1 MALPPNAKILTR
13 QMDPADVVDFV
24 ANASPDPA
32 GLDQDEVP
40 LLEDSEIITSY
51 TLTMSP
57 EGAALGVTIST
68 GGSGEGGAAPSLI
81 AIVGGSQTTGA
92 TAVKFWLYVDA
103 TFQDNAAFD
112 GTGTYIALT
121 LTVNTNS
128 IPSRRRQRTIVVQVA
143 QQ

>member
-40 LLEDSEIITSY
+40 LLEDSE
-51 TLTMSP
+51 
-57 EGAALGVTIST
+57 IST